1 MSSNYR
7 SILNA
12 QGSSFAS
19 TNSFTFD
26 GNDDFVEV
34 ADNSNLS
41 FGNGSTDSP
50 FSISCW
56 VNVSNFTNSHILFK
70 KRGPSGAFYNW
81 EYDTYIS
88 NDGAIHFR
96 LFDLA
101 SVVRVGRK
109 TNTGLITT
117 NTWNNIVF
125 TYDGQGGST
134 AYNGIKIYLNGIRV
148 DSVNLSNNT
157 YVAMHNLSSS
167 VEIGENTAGNIDEV
181 SLFNTALTD
190 GGVSVGQPAGGQI
203 AEVFNSG
210 VPNDISSFNPLGWWR
225 MGEAANYAGGEWTLV
240 DQGSGGNNG
249 SSLTLPP
256 EAISTDVPT

>member
-1 MSSNYR
+1 MSSLYR
-7 SILNA
+7 SILNV

-19 TNSFTFD
+19 TNSFEFD
-26 GNDDFVEV
+26 GSTDYVEV

-41 FGNGSTDSP
+41 FGNGTTDSP

-56 VNVSNFTNSHILFK
+56 VNVSNFTNSHMLFR

-81 EYDTYIS
+81 EYDTFIS
-88 NDGAIHFR
+88 NDGAINFR
-96 LFDLA
+96 LFDVG
-101 SVVRVGRK
+101 STVRVGRK

-148 DSVNLSNNT
+148 DSVNLSLNT
-157 YVAMHNLSSS
+157 YVAMHNLSSP
-167 VEIGENTAGNIDEV
+167 VEIGERTAGNIDEV
-181 SLFNTALTD
+181 SIFNTELSASDIT
-190 GGVSVGQPAGGQI
+190 SI
-203 AEVFNSG
+203 YNNG
-210 VPNDISSFNPLGWWR
+210 VPNDLNDLSTPPLSWWR
-225 MGEAANYAGGEWTLV
+225 MGEAANYSGGTWTLT

-249 SSLTLPP
+249 TSTTLPAP
-256 EAISTDVPT
+256 PAQPSTDVPT